1 MGTINH
7 GYIDRVKY
15 ELECK
20 KLGNSIIITEP
31 IGWNSDNKE
40 FARNA
45 EYDGIVAKF
54 SNSLKFID
62 NGANFINLAFELYD
76 VMAEIKMT
84 KYERHPQT
92 DKWVRSYWGY
102 LDLMTRKMEDN
113 QLSVKFNSGGL
124 QEDIKAREEDSVEVD
139 RLTTISGYPIN
150 AISEKE
156 VYLSGRRIF
165 LKSKWEVK
173 KSESE
178 AYLSVFSRDGNTRAK
193 TQGVPIAL
201 TSKSHEQAQSILP
214 DSKADEGEGTT
225 GTMFMTN
232 FDRTRQLNIKS
243 NGFSFKPKITD
254 SDWQWA
260 FFKVCLSVYK
270 DGTDYNLKKRTDIF
284 HAGKDS
290 STMSNLW
297 DINNITITIP
307 DFNIPITVNE
317 GESIA
322 LEFFIKADLK
332 NSFGT
337 GVRRFS
343 VEIKEIKGTLLA
355 EEDSYFDATTAKCY
369 LAHDLLNQL
378 STICANKNKVFYSDY
393 FGRRDLGYTQDGPG
407 AYVAMTHGFA
417 VRGFTKLPLPD
428 PDNGVENLYKPM
440 TTSLRDAFSSLKSVL
455 NVGVG
460 IEEVNGKERVRVEDL
475 SHFYN
480 NNVTIK
486 LPNQVK
492 KLTRATASEYYWPS
506 IEVGYENGGDNQEAQ
521 GLDEPNGKSNFT
533 TFINKGK
540 NTFSQLSKYIGGMY
554 AMEFTRR
561 KPLLLFPTEDSKYDT
576 DVFLLDLKPVN
587 NGFEQRKWQ
596 DDLEKAPTGIFSPE
610 TATNLRFS
618 PFNMLL
624 RHSWVIASGLTK
636 FAAEKIRYGSSTANS
651 QMKTQLKGSYE
662 YSENGDIIN
671 AELGKARFVAEWI
684 EFEHECTFDIMQMVQ
699 GTTIINGKV
708 IQNFYGTIQFINEKN
723 QIEKGFLFNL
733 KPNDG
738 KWKLLKSNR

>member
-20 KLGNSIIITEP
+20 KMGNSIIITEP

-173 KSESE
+173 PSDNT
-178 AYLSVFSRDGNTRAK
+178 LSLGVFSNDGNTRSQ
-193 TQGVPIAL
+193 TLGVPIAL
-201 TSKSHEQAQSILP
+201 TYSSHVQAQFILP
-214 DSKADEGEGTT
+214 DSIGEEGKGTT
-225 GTMFMTN
+225 GMMFLAN

-243 NGFSFKPKITD
+243 AGFSFKSKITE

-260 FFKVCLSVYK
+260 FFKVCLTVYK
-270 DGTDYNLKKRTDIF
+270 NGTDFNLKSRTDIF
-284 HAGKDS
+284 HAGYQ
-290 STMSNLW
+290 STAIPNLW
-297 DINNITITIP
+297 DINNKTITIP
-307 DFNIPITVNE
+307 DFNIPLTVNE
-317 GESIA
+317 GESVA

-332 NSFGT
+332 NYPFN
-337 GVRRFS
+337 RARFN
-343 VEIKEIKGTLLA
+343 VEVKEIKGALFA
-355 EEDSYFDATTAKCY
+355 EEDSYFNATTAKCY

-393 FGRRDLGYTQDGPG
+393 FGRTDLGYSQDGPG
-407 AYVAMTHGFA
+407 AYVGMTHGFA

-428 PDNGVENLYKPM
+428 PDNGIENLYKPM
-440 TTSLRDAFSSLKSVL
+440 TTSLRDALSSLKSVL

-460 IEEVNGKERVRVEDL
+460 IEEVNGKERVRVEEL
-475 SHFYN
+475 SYFYN
-480 NNVTIK
+480 NNVTNK

-492 KLTRATASEYYWPS
+492 KLTRTTATEYYWPS
-506 IEVGYENGGDNQEAQ
+506 IEVGYENGGDNEEAQ

-561 KPLLLFPTEDSKYDT
+561 KPLSLFPTEDTKYDT
-576 DVFLLDLKPVN
+576 DVFLLDLKPGN
-587 NGFEQRKWQ
+587 NILEQKKWQ

-636 FAAEKIRYGSSTANS
+636 FATEKIRYGSSTANS
-651 QMKTQLKGSYE
+651 QMKTQLKRSFE
-662 YSENGDIIN
+662 YAENGDIIN
-671 AELGKARFVAEWI
+671 AELKKARFVAEWI

-699 GTTIINGKV
+699 GNTIINGKV

>member
-7 GYIDRVKY
+7 GYIDRVRY

-62 NGANFINLAFELYD
+62 NGADFINLAFELYD

-84 KYERHPQT
+84 KYERHPRT

-102 LDLMTRKMEDN
+102 LDLMTRKTEDN

-124 QEDIKAREEDSVEVD
+124 QEDIKAREDESVEVD
-139 RLTTISGYPIN
+139 RLTTIEGSSID
-150 AISEKE
+150 AITENE
-156 VYLSGRRIF
+156 VYLEGRRIF
-165 LKSKWEVK
+165 LKSKWEAK
-173 KSESE
+173 QSDDS
-178 AYLSVFSRDGNTRAK
+178 AFLSVYSNSGGTRSQ
-193 TQGVPIAL
+193 TLGVPVAL
-201 TSKSHEQAQSILP
+201 AYKSHEQAQYILS
-214 DSKADEGEGTT
+214 DSQGSENVGSTGMMFLAD
-225 GTMFMTN
+225 
-232 FDRTRQLNIKS
+232 FDRTRELNIKGS
-243 NGFSFKPKITD
+243 GFSFKPKITE

-260 FFKVCLSVYK
+260 FFKVCLSVYEN
-270 DGTDYNLKKRTDIF
+270 GADYNLKSRTDIF
-284 HAGKDS
+284 HAGENS
-290 STMSNLW
+290 STTPNLW
-297 DINNITITIP
+297 DINNKTITIP
-307 DFNIPITVNE
+307 DFNIPITVNK

-332 NSFGT
+332 NYIT
-337 GVRRFS
+337 LRARYY
-343 VEIKEIKGTLLA
+343 VEVKEIKGILLA
-355 EEDSYFDATTAKCY
+355 EEDSHFDATTAKCY

-378 STICANKNKVFYSDY
+378 TTICANKNKVFYSDY
-393 FGRRDLGYTQDGPG
+393 FGRTDLGYTQNGPG
-407 AYVAMTHGFA
+407 AYIGMTHGFA

-428 PDNGVENLYKPM
+428 ANNGVENLYKPM
-440 TTSLRDAFSSLKSVL
+440 TTSLRDAFSSLKSVF

-460 IEEVNGKERVRVEDL
+460 IEDVNGKERVRVEDL
-475 SHFYN
+475 SYFYN

-492 KLTRATASEYYWPS
+492 KLTRATANEYYWPS

-561 KPLLLFPTEDSKYDT
+561 KPLSLFPTEDSKYDT

-587 NGFEQRKWQ
+587 NVFEQRKWQ

-636 FAAEKIRYGSSTANS
+636 FATEKIRYGSSTANS

-662 YSENGDIIN
+662 YAENGDIIN
-671 AELGKARFVAEWI
+671 AELKKARFVAEWI
-684 EFEHECTFDIMQMVQ
+684 EFEHDCSFDIMQMVQ
-699 GTTIINGKV
+699 GTTMINGKA